1 MDKQHRICVF
11 MLLAIFALAYGET
24 VDSKW
29 RAQIEEKFE
38 ETLRT
43 IQNNKNRIEKQ
54 SEVFKKQTND
64 IQKQAV
70 EIETLRQRVK
80 ALEGQSDNLEQ
91 QSGRLLNGSSKNG
104 TLPSSMERRQLYNE
118 GILKFVKGIL
128 YDMDLIWPP

>member
-1 MDKQHRICVF
+1 

-24 VDSKW
+24 VDSNW

-64 IQKQAV
+64 I
-70 EIETLRQRVK
+70 
-80 ALEGQSDNLEQ
+80 
-91 QSGRLLNGSSKNG
+91 
-104 TLPSSMERRQLYNE
+104 
-118 GILKFVKGIL
+118 
-128 YDMDLIWPP
+128 

>member
-1 MDKQHRICVF
+1 MF
-11 MLLAIFALAYGET
+11 LAIFALAYGET

-38 ETLRT
+38 ETLWT

-104 TLPSSMERRQLYNE
+104 TVLLSMKRRQLYNK

-128 YDMDLIWPP
+128 YDMGLICPP

>member
-1 MDKQHRICVF
+1 

-29 RAQIEEKFE
+29 RAQIEEKFK

-64 IQKQAV
+64 SQKQAV

-104 TLPSSMERRQLYNE
+104 TVLLSMKRRQLYNK

-128 YDMDLIWPP
+128 YDMGLIWPP

>member
-1 MDKQHRICVF
+1 

-91 QSGRLLNGSSKNG
+91 QSGRLQNGSSKNG
-104 TLPSSMERRQLYNE
+104 TVLSSMERQQLYNK

-128 YDMDLIWPP
+128 YDMGLISPP